1 MARPPKKPELRMDKN
16 LVIPV
21 TADQRTA
28 VKCAAESAGKDM
40 AAWAREILLK
50 AAKRRG

>member
-1 MARPPKKPELRMDKN
+1 MDKN

-21 TADQRTA
+21 TADQRTI
-28 VKCAAESAGKDM
+28 VNHAAEVAGKDM

-50 AAKRRG
+50 AAKRQS

>member
-1 MARPPKKPELRMDKN
+1 MDKN

-21 TADQRTA
+21 TADQRAT
-28 VKCAAESAGKDM
+28 VNHAAETAGKDM

-50 AAKRRG
+50 AAKRQA